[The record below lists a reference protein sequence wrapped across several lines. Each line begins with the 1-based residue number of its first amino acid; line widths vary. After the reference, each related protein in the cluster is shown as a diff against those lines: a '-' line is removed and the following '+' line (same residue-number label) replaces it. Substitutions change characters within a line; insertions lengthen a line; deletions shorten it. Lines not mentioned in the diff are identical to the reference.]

1 MGTKINLIVAKVM
14 RKQPKMSANAVSGL
28 LAYNME
34 LHILYKIGVVAAPMV
49 RSVPRYKAFPN
60 RFLDWY
66 SRLVGFGGKFKFKFW
81 DSMIPITYIKE
92 ATLLPK
98 WVN

>member
-1 MGTKINLIVAKVM
+1 MEALSDPKEGSGAWDM
-14 RKQPKMSANAVSGL
+14 RLKMA
-28 LAYNME
+28 
-34 LHILYKIGVVAAPMV
+34 ILEWIP
-49 RSVPRYKAFPN
+49 
-60 RFLDWY
+60 DWQDI
-66 SRLVGFGGKFKFKFW
+66 GFGGKFKFKFW